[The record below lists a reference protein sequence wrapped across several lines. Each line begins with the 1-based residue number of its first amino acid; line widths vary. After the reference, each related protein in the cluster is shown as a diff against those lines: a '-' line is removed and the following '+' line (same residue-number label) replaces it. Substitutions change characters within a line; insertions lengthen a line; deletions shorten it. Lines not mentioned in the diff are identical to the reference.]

1 MRILVV
7 SNLYPPHHQG
17 GYELRCGQVVE
28 GLRRRGH
35 TVHVVASDYRITES
49 GHDALVREDTVND
62 VPVSRFL
69 RQHRL
74 DPTLADGKWYFL
86 DVVKRQRVDLM
97 RFAEFIDQ
105 FKPDLVSWWN
115 LEGVTK
121 AMLRM
126 PHDRGIPSVH
136 CIDDNWMIREFGADG
151 AVDLPL
157 WFGFWAGQWGPRLLR
172 PVVRLALARFE
183 QQLVRRGIPTRPFGV
198 PPAHVCFISEFWRY
212 LHDQAGLDVRSS
224 DVIYGGVSPEKFLVH
239 RAPADYAG
247 VPLRLLYAGFVDP
260 RRGLRTIVEALA
272 LVPAEHRARMH

>member
-151 AVDLPL
+151 AVDLPF

-183 QQLVRRGIPTRPFGV
+183 QQLVRRGIPSRRRTSLPSHAM
-198 PPAHVCFISEFWRY
+198 P
-212 LHDQAGLDVRSS
+212 LHSASS
-224 DVIYGGVSPEKFLVH
+224 F
-239 RAPADYAG
+239 
-247 VPLRLLYAGFVDP
+247 
-260 RRGLRTIVEALA
+260 
-272 LVPAEHRARMH
+272 RMY